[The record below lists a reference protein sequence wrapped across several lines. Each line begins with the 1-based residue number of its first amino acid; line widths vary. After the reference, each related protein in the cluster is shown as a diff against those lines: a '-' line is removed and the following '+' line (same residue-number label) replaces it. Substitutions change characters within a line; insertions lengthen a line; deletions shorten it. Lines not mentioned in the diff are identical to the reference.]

1 MEYGRKNKSGYGSGE
16 VAKPK
21 RTGKNRRDQHMTKRG
36 SGEEY
41 RNEYSPAPR
50 REKNYGREQ
59 AQEFVRAERFEAAA
73 REDMIEGRNAV
84 IEALKSDRT
93 IEYIMIAKGDTKG
106 SISVV
111 TALAQEK
118 SVVVKY
124 VERAKLDGMSET
136 GAHQGVIAI
145 VTPYTYFSIE
155 DIIMGAKEKEED
167 PFILVLDEIED
178 PHNFGSIIRIAEVC
192 GVHGIIIPKR
202 KNVGVTATVYKTSAG
217 ATEHIKIA
225 KVTNINVAVD
235 QLKEAGIWVYG
246 ADMHGEK
253 YCYDA
258 DLKGPVALVIGSEG
272 KGISKLT
279 KSKCDVLVKIPMVG
293 KVNSLNA
300 SVACGM
306 ISYEI
311 LKQRLK

>member
-145 VTPYTYFSIE
+145 VTPYTYFSI
-155 DIIMGAKEKEED
+155 
-167 PFILVLDEIED
+167 
-178 PHNFGSIIRIAEVC
+178 
-192 GVHGIIIPKR
+192 
-202 KNVGVTATVYKTSAG
+202 
-217 ATEHIKIA
+217 
-225 KVTNINVAVD
+225 
-235 QLKEAGIWVYG
+235 
-246 ADMHGEK
+246 
-253 YCYDA
+253 
-258 DLKGPVALVIGSEG
+258 
-272 KGISKLT
+272 
-279 KSKCDVLVKIPMVG
+279 
-293 KVNSLNA
+293 
-300 SVACGM
+300 
-306 ISYEI
+306 
-311 LKQRLK
+311 